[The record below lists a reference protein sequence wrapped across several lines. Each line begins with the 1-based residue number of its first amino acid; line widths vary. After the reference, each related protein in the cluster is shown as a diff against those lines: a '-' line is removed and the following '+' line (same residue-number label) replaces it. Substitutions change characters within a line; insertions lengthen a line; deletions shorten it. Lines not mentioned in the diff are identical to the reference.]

1 MIRSDKENGGMK
13 MKQMS
18 LSKKIMILLA
28 VPLLSMIV
36 IAIVGRLYIGQMADA
51 GEELYRNDLL
61 PMQYL
66 GQIRTDERAIDGYL
80 LELILSTETERNE
93 ELEADIAERR
103 ASISSNLKALND
115 MFDPKDETMKA
126 HMEDVTTGVT
136 AYLEGVDLVLR
147 PALREENAAAYR
159 TYLSDLRPTRLE
171 LVDSAASLMEGIK
184 QEAETSN
191 EEIQQSLG
199 NAIVVFWVTAALAF
213 LTSIALGVYI
223 ARLILR
229 PIKQLSLLME
239 RAGEGDLTV
248 HGTYAS
254 RDEIGLL
261 VQAFNAMKDN
271 LRHLIEQVTAT
282 SDRVAVSSDDLKN
295 NVEETTKAT
304 EMVAMTMEEIASGSM
319 RQLTRV
325 KASNETL
332 TDLTNGIHHVSTNAQ
347 HMTELSET
355 TLQKVASGNELIET
369 LEHQLDETN
378 EKMKQLQ
385 QVIAQLNMRSNEIGT
400 ITGAITGIAEQT
412 NLLALNAAIEAARA
426 GDQGRGF
433 AVVASEVR
441 KLAEESAVATKQI
454 AALIANTQAETKDAV
469 ETMHIVE
476 RDVSN
481 SVHHVKQTGEA
492 FDEIQEAI
500 EEVAHKVEEV
510 SGAVQEMAAG
520 ATEILTSVSEIQGI
534 TEATATETENTSAA
548 TEEQMASM
556 EEITASAQELSNMAI
571 EMRKMTKKF
580 IV

>member
-1 MIRSDKENGGMK
+1 
-13 MKQMS
+13 MKQLS

-36 IAIVGRLYIGQMADA
+36 IAIVGQLYIGQMADA

-93 ELEADIAERR
+93 ELEADIAQRR
-103 ASISSNLKALND
+103 ASISSNLEALND
-115 MFDPKDETMKA
+115 TFDPKDETMKA

-229 PIKQLSLLME
+229 PIKQLSLLMK

-304 EMVAMTMEEIASGSM
+304 EMVAMTMEEIASSSM

-347 HMTELSET
+347 HMTGLSET

-369 LEHQLDETN
+369 LERQLDETN

-400 ITGAITGIAEQT
+400 ITGAITRIAEQT

-454 AALIANTQAETKDAV
+454 AALIADTQADTQAETKDAV

-476 RDVSN
+476 RDVSS

-571 EMRKMTKKF
+571 EMRKMTNRFNIK
-580 IV
+580 